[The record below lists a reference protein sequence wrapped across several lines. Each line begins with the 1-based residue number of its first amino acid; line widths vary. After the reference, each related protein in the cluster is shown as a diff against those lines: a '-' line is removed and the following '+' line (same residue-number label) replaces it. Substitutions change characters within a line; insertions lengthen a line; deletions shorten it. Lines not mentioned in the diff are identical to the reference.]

1 MGKPIPEVTPEQAAN
16 AIVRGVERNKRLIVI
31 PFMMKL
37 TYWLHAV
44 FPGVVQWLMTKTG
57 YRRTQEEK

>member
-1 MGKPIPEVTPEQAAN
+1 MPVLTTDQVGE
-16 AIVRGVERNKRLIVI
+16 AIVNGVQKNKKLVVV

-37 TYWLHAV
+37 TYWQHAV

-57 YRRTQEEK
+57 YRRKNK